1 MSVVAG
7 LGTVRAGA
15 GALAGAVAR
24 KVGQQPHA
32 EPGGALVGEI
42 GAAHVVGGAGDVEV
56 RPRHL
61 AGEVVQ
67 ELAGGERGRLALR
80 GRC

>member
-1 MSVVAG
+1 MG
-7 LGTVRAGA
+7 DGA
-15 GALAGAVAR
+15 AAR
-24 KVGQQPHA
+24 EVDEQPDA
-32 EPGGALVGEI
+32 EPGGAPVGEV

-56 RPRHL
+56 RPGHL

-67 ELAGGERGRLALR
+67 ELPGGQRGRVALR